1 MDTDEKTE
9 PAGRSGAVPC
19 CCTGKKKQRAEREYR
34 DLVNRLSRIE
44 GQIRGIRGML
54 ENDAYCIDIIRQVTA
69 ATAALGSF
77 TKVILAEHIRSCVL
91 DDVKA
96 GKDETLDELVE
107 TLEKLMR

>member
-1 MDTDEKTE
+1 METDGKT
-9 PAGRSGAVPC
+9 ARDASSGAAPC
-19 CCTGKKKQRAEREYR
+19 CCTGKKKQRADGEYR
-34 DLVNRLSRIE
+34 ELVNRLSRIE

-77 TKVILAEHIRSCVL
+77 TKVILADHIRSCVL

>member
-1 MDTDEKTE
+1 MDTDEKTA
-9 PAGRSGAVPC
+9 PAGRSGAAPC
-19 CCTGKKKQRAEREYR
+19 CCTGKTKQRTEREYR